1 VEEPICYNSLGSG
14 DVQMSKIRNSSFL
27 KLSNLRVV
35 IREILK
41 HQPVSKAA
49 LAKKLQVGHSTVVQL
64 LKPLIDRRIIVET
77 ALGISTGGRPP
88 ILLRINPE
96 AAYGLVVDL
105 SGHNVKI
112 ALMNCA
118 LQAVDTVSIELTD
131 DIYVDLESIVQH
143 SKVLMERVNG
153 NRIIGVCVAISGV
166 MNPVTGKISSS
177 LIKGLEAV
185 RLGDYLTTRLELPIF
200 VENDANLSALGEFM
214 KMDKETNNMFYI
226 HMGEGLGGGFIIDR
240 GIFRGDRGY
249 AGEIGKIVYSVEPF
263 RTVGDVY
270 ADMLRNQNPTEDEIV
285 KLLFTIVLNVACTL
299 DMVHFVV
306 GGKKINITD
315 RMLSDV
321 ESLVKEEFYGFDV
334 EIRKS
339 TDEPDSILT
348 GSMEYLI
355 ENSLAHFHV

>member
-1 VEEPICYNSLGSG
+1 
-14 DVQMSKIRNSSFL
+14 MSKIRNSSFL

-35 IREILK
+35 IREILR

-49 LAKKLQVGHSTVVQL
+49 LARKLQVGHSTVVQL
-64 LKPLIDRRIIVET
+64 LKPLIDRKIIVET
-77 ALGISTGGRPP
+77 ALGTSTGGRPP
-88 ILLRINPE
+88 ILLCINPE
-96 AAYGLVVDL
+96 AAHGLVVDL

-118 LQAVDTVSIELTD
+118 LQIVNAVGIELTD
-131 DIYVDLESIVQH
+131 DIYVDLESIVQN
-143 SKVLMERVNG
+143 SKMLIEKVNRS
-153 NRIIGVCVAISGV
+153 RIIGMCVAISGV
-166 MNPVTGKISSS
+166 MNPTTGRISSS
-177 LIKGLEAV
+177 LIKGLEMV
-185 RLGDYLTTRLELPIF
+185 RLGDYLTTRLGLPIF
-200 VENDANLSALGEFM
+200 IENDANLSALGEFM

-226 HMGEGLGGGFIIDR
+226 HMGEGLGGGLIIDKS
-240 GIFRGDRGY
+240 IFRGDRGY

-270 ADMLRNQNPTEDEIV
+270 ADMLRKQNPTEDEIV
-285 KLLFTIVLNVACTL
+285 KLLFVIVLNVACTL

-306 GGKKINITD
+306 GGKKINVTD

-321 ESLVKEEFYGFDV
+321 ESLVKGKFYGFDV

-355 ENSLAHFHV
+355 ENSLAYFHV